1 MSPRARFVAALIG
14 IVAVVPVAWFFFLSE
29 PGGQPP
35 IVVPNNP
42 VVAAVDA
49 AVAPRA
55 VEIHLGDVQG
65 TVQIRRGLD
74 GGWEDAKSGDVLNP
88 SDGVRTTNG
97 SYAVLVGEE
106 TWEVKMEP
114 GTEVG
119 IGELKESITKLLLES
134 GMAKATVKGGGRHT
148 FEVRANNSDAVA
160 VTDGGVFTIASNGKG
175 TVAVGAES
183 GEVSFAGGGRVVIVR
198 AGQQS
203 IVRPGEAP
211 TAPASIPTSLLL
223 KVKLPSGVTPKS
235 KVIVK
240 GETEPGALVEIQGRV
255 IAVDAKGKFELPIT
269 LQEGRNSL
277 NVKAKSVGGRENSAS
292 GNVELD
298 TTVQKTTIDPNLWK
312 TPAPKQ

>member
-1 MSPRARFVAALIG
+1 MSPRAIFAVALLG
-14 IVAVVPVAWFFFLSE
+14 IAAVIPVAWWLFLSE
-29 PGGQPP
+29 GSGTQPP
-35 IVVPNNP
+35 IVVPTNP
-42 VVAAVDA
+42 VAPIDA
-49 AVAPRA
+49 GVAPRA

-160 VTDGGVFTIASNGKG
+160 STDGGVFTIASNGKG
-175 TVAVGAES
+175 TVAVGAEA

-203 IVRPGEAP
+203 IVRPGEGPSAP
-211 TAPASIPTSLLL
+211 SPIPTSLLL
-223 KVKLPSGVTPKS
+223 KVKLPGGVTNKS
-235 KVIVK
+235 KFTVK
-240 GETEPGALVEIQGRV
+240 GETEPGALVEVQGKV
-255 IAVDAKGKFELPIT
+255 IAVDAKGRFEAPVT
-269 LQEGRNSL
+269 LQEGANALSVR
-277 NVKAKSVGGRENSAS
+277 AKSVGGKESAAK
-292 GNVELD
+292 GGIELD
-298 TTVQKTTIDPNLWK
+298 TTVQKPTIDPNIWK
-312 TPAPKQ
+312 TPKQ

>member
-1 MSPRARFVAALIG
+1 MSSRAIFGVALLG
-14 IVAVVPVAWFFFLSE
+14 IVAVVPVAWWLFLSD
-29 PGGQPP
+29 GSGKQPP

-42 VVAAVDA
+42 SAVVDAGVVAKAI
-49 AVAPRA
+49 
-55 VEIHLGDVQG
+55 EIHLGDVQG

-74 GGWEDAKSGDVLNP
+74 GGWVDAKSGDTLNP

-148 FEVRANNSDAVA
+148 FEVRAGNSDAVA
-160 VTDGGVFTIASNGKG
+160 STDGGVFTIASNGKG

-183 GEVSFAGGGRVVIVR
+183 GEVNFAGGGRVVIVR

-203 IVRPGEAP
+203 IVRPGEGPSAP
-211 TAPASIPTSLLL
+211 SPIPTSLLL
-223 KVKLPSGVTPKS
+223 KVKLPTGVTNKS
-235 KVIVK
+235 KFTIK
-240 GETEPGALVEIQGRV
+240 GETEPGALVEVQGKV
-255 IAVDAKGKFELPIT
+255 IAVDAKGRFEAPVVLK
-269 LQEGRNSL
+269 EGANPLS
-277 NVKAKSVGGRENSAS
+277 VSAKSVGGKENAAN
-292 GNVELD
+292 GRLELD
-298 TTVQKTTIDPNLWK
+298 TTVQKPTININWK
-312 TPAPKQ
+312 DQPKQ